1 MSTQSRTQSQVA
13 PIASP
18 SAKGVWSRINGSLG
32 TALHYGVLILFL
44 FLTFFIFALMIS
56 LSLRRSIM
64 IYLEFWAWP
73 WPLSWDN
80 YQTAMADLIPSAIR
94 TLIVTGVSILGILVI
109 SSLAA
114 YAFARIQFPGREAV
128 FYLVLSVMMI
138 PGVILLTPHFIL
150 ANDLSLRGSLWGL
163 VVFYVA
169 GGLPFGIFLITTF
182 FRSQPAEIFE
192 AARIDGASEWQSLFR
207 IALPLAFPILV
218 TVAIMNFVGIYSDFI
233 WPSLMLPQDKETIM
247 LALERYNPVSNEFS
261 TRPDLGKQTAGYIV
275 ATLPQ
280 LIVFSVG
287 MKYFIKGVTS
297 GAVKA

>member
-1 MSTQSRTQSQVA
+1 MTTHIPAQALAPTPRKRKSR
-13 PIASP
+13 
-18 SAKGVWSRINGSLG
+18 SLG
-32 TALHYGVLILFL
+32 SITTFFHYAVLIFFL

-56 LSLRRSIM
+56 LSFRRSIL
-64 IYLEFWAWP
+64 IYLQFWDWP
-73 WPLSWDN
+73 WPLYWGN
-80 YQTAMADLIPSAIR
+80 YETAFVDLIPSAVR
-94 TLIVTGVSILGILVI
+94 TLIVTGSSIAGILVV
-109 SSLAA
+109 SSLAS
-114 YAFARIQFPGREAV
+114 YAFARIQFPGREFV
-128 FYLVLSVMMI
+128 FYLTLAVMMI

-150 ANDLSLRGSLWGL
+150 ASDLGLRGSLWGL

-182 FRSQPAEIFE
+182 FRSQPAEVFE
-192 AARIDGASEWQSLFR
+192 AARIDGASEWQSLLR

-218 TVAIMNFVGIYSDFI
+218 TVAIMNFVSIYSDFI
-233 WPSLMLPQDKETIM
+233 WPSLMLRQHQQTIM
-247 LALERYNPVSNEFS
+247 LALEQYNPASSEFTS
-261 TRPDLGKQTAGYIV
+261 RPDIGKQTAGYIV

>member
-1 MSTQSRTQSQVA
+1 MSTVASATDRFVAGRRSAWQRTR
-13 PIASP
+13 
-18 SAKGVWSRINGSLG
+18 GGLG
-32 TALHYGVLILFL
+32 TGLHYGVLIVFL
-44 FLTFFIFALMIS
+44 FLTFFIFALMVS

-64 IYLEFWAWP
+64 IYLEFWDWP
-73 WPLSWDN
+73 WPVYWDN
-80 YQTAMADLIPSAIR
+80 YQTAMTDLIPSAVR
-94 TLIVTGVSILGILVI
+94 TLVVTGVSILGILII
-109 SSLAA
+109 SALSA
-114 YAFARIQFPGREAV
+114 YAFARIRFPGREFC
-128 FYLVLSVMMI
+128 FYAVLSVMMI

-150 ANDLSLRGSLWGL
+150 ANDLDLRGSLWGL
-163 VVFYVA
+163 VIFYVA

-192 AARIDGASEWQSLFR
+192 AARIDGASEWQSLIR

-218 TVAIMNFVGIYSDFI
+218 TVAIMNFVSIYSDFI

>member
-1 MSTQSRTQSQVA
+1 MSTQTLLDQT
-13 PIASP
+13 P
-18 SAKGVWSRINGSLG
+18 SVPPKKPWKTVRGSLG
-32 TALHYGVLILFL
+32 TGLHYGVLFLFL

-73 WPLSWDN
+73 WPLYWDN
-80 YQTAMADLIPSAIR
+80 YQTAMTDLIPSAIR
-94 TLIVTGVSILGILVI
+94 TLVVTGVSILVILVI

-114 YAFARIQFPGREAV
+114 YAFSRINFPGREAL
-128 FYLVLSVMMI
+128 FYLVLAVMMI

-150 ANDLSLRGSLWGL
+150 ANDLDLRGSLWGL
-163 VVFYVA
+163 VIFYVA

-192 AARIDGASEWQSLFR
+192 AARIDGASEWQSLIR

-218 TVAIMNFVGIYSDFI
+218 TVAIMNFVNIYSDFI

>member
-1 MSTQSRTQSQVA
+1 MSTQTRTGAQVTPAASRS
-13 PIASP
+13 SN
-18 SAKGVWSRINGSLG
+18 SLWSRLSGHLG
-32 TALHYGVLILFL
+32 TTLHYGVLILFL

-64 IYLEFWAWP
+64 IYIEFWSWP
-73 WPLSWDN
+73 WPLYWDN

-114 YAFARIQFPGREAV
+114 YAFSRIQFPGREIL

-163 VVFYVA
+163 VIFYVA

-192 AARIDGASEWQSLFR
+192 AARIDGASEWQSLIR

-218 TVAIMNFVGIYSDFI
+218 TVAIMNFVSIYSDFI

>member
-1 MSTQSRTQSQVA
+1 MTTQSSTQARIA
-13 PIASP
+13 PA
-18 SAKGVWSRINGSLG
+18 ATRATKGIWSRINGSLG
-32 TALHYGVLILFL
+32 TGLHYGVLFLFL

-64 IYLEFWAWP
+64 IYIEFWSWP
-73 WPLSWDN
+73 WPIYWDN
-80 YQTAMADLIPSAIR
+80 YQTALTDLIPSAIR

-114 YAFARIQFPGREAV
+114 YAFSRIQFPGREV
-128 FYLVLSVMMI
+128 LFYLVLSVMMI

-150 ANDLSLRGSLWGL
+150 ANDLNLRGSLWGL
-163 VVFYVA
+163 VIFYVA

-192 AARIDGASEWQSLFR
+192 AARIDGASEWQSLIR

-233 WPSLMLPQDKETIM
+233 WPSLMLPQDQQTIM
-247 LALERYNPVSNEFS
+247 LALEQYSPVSNEFS

>member
-1 MSTQSRTQSQVA
+1 MTTPLAVPAPSSTTSR
-13 PIASP
+13 
-18 SAKGVWSRINGSLG
+18 GVWTRTRGSLG
-32 TALHYGVLILFL
+32 TWLHYSVLLLFL

-64 IYLEFWAWP
+64 IYLDFWAWP
-73 WPLSWDN
+73 WPVYWDN
-80 YQTAMADLIPSAIR
+80 YQAAMTDLIPSAIR
-94 TLIVTGVSILGILVI
+94 TLIVTGASILGILIV

-114 YAFARIQFPGREAV
+114 YAFARINFPGREAV
-128 FYLVLSVMMI
+128 FYLVLAVMMI

-150 ANDLSLRGSLWGL
+150 ANNLGLRGSLWGL
-163 VVFYVA
+163 VLFYVA

-192 AARIDGASEWQSLFR
+192 AARIDGASEWQSLLR

-218 TVAIMNFVGIYSDFI
+218 TVAIMNFVAIYTDFI
-233 WPSLMLPQDKETIM
+233 WPSLMLRQEQQTIM
-247 LALERYNPVSNEFS
+247 LAQEQYNPASSEFS

>member
-1 MSTQSRTQSQVA
+1 MTA
-13 PIASP
+13 PLTLPARS
-18 SAKGVWSRINGSLG
+18 SATSKSAWTRIREPLG
-32 TALHYGVLILFL
+32 TGLHYGILILFL
-44 FLTFFIFALMIS
+44 FLTFFILALMIS

-64 IYLEFWAWP
+64 IYIDFWAWP
-73 WPLSWDN
+73 WPVYWDN
-80 YQTAMADLIPSAIR
+80 YQAAMTDLIPSAIR
-94 TLIVTGVSILGILVI
+94 TLIVTGSSILGILIV

-114 YAFARIQFPGREAV
+114 YAFARINFPGREAV
-128 FYLVLSVMMI
+128 FYLVLAVMMI

-150 ANDLSLRGSLWGL
+150 ANDLGLRGSLWGL
-163 VVFYVA
+163 VLFYVA

-192 AARIDGASEWQSLFR
+192 AARIDGASEWQSLIR
-207 IALPLAFPILV
+207 IAMPLAFPILV
-218 TVAIMNFVGIYSDFI
+218 TVAIMNFVAIYTDFI
-233 WPSLMLPQDKETIM
+233 WPSLMLKQEQQTIM
-247 LALERYNPVSNEFS
+247 LALEQYNPVSNEFS
-261 TRPDLGKQTAGYIV
+261 SRPDLGRQTAGYIV

>member
-1 MSTQSRTQSQVA
+1 VTS
-13 PIASP
+13 
-18 SAKGVWSRINGSLG
+18 NGPPGAVLARQ
-32 TALHYGVLILFL
+32 TARVFL
-44 FLTFFIFALMIS
+44 VLTFFIFVLMIA
-56 LSLRRSIM
+56 LSLRRSIL
-64 IYLEFWAWP
+64 IYVDFWALP
-73 WPLSWDN
+73 WPAYWDN
-80 YQTAMADLIPSAIR
+80 YQAAMVDLIPSAVR
-94 TLIVTGVSILGILVI
+94 TLVVTAVSIFGILAI
-109 SSLAA
+109 SALAA
-114 YAFARIQFPGREAV
+114 YAFARIRFPGRDAV

-150 ANDLSLRGSLWGL
+150 ANDLNLRGSLWGL
-163 VVFYVA
+163 VIFYMA

-192 AARIDGASEWQSLFR
+192 AARIDGASEWQSLIR

-218 TVAIMNFVGIYSDFI
+218 TVAIMNFVSIYSDFI
-233 WPSLMLPQDKETIM
+233 WPSLMLPQEQQTIM
-247 LALERYNPVSNEFS
+247 LALEEYNPVSTEFS
-261 TRPDLGKQTAGYIV
+261 SRPDLGKQTAGFIV